1 MFAKGTSKVIYQ
13 LALLR
18 AENQTLRAANKAL
31 SKRRRAKK
39 QRLRQ
44 GGSLS
49 VQHAQD
55 LQGQREVEVQIKEET
70 QAGSG
75 RKPRTETRARRCSNC
90 SEPGYN
96 ACTCQIVIE
105 TSKED
110 DSE

>member
-1 MFAKGTSKVIYQ
+1 MFAKGTSMVMHQ

-18 AENQTLRAANKAL
+18 AENQSLRAANEAL

-49 VQHAQD
+49 VQNAQD

-70 QAGSG
+70 QASSG
-75 RKPRTETRARRCSNC
+75 RKPRVETRARRCGNC
-90 SEPGYN
+90 GEPGHN
-96 ACTCQIVIE
+96 ARTCQIVVE
-105 TSKED
+105 TSEED